1 MYIFWQNNGLRTKA
15 NTSPSQGRNLDVE
28 LRATIE
34 RELISLQSDTKRP
47 DTAAKRYNDTGQGIL
62 PYISTRALRVPSVQQ
77 RPDGRQQRRDAAIRS

>member
-1 MYIFWQNNGLRTKA
+1 MYIFWQNKQWFCEA

-47 DTAAKRYNDTGQGIL
+47 DTAAKRYDDTGQGIL

-77 RPDGRQQRRDAAIRS
+77 RLDGRQQRRDAAIRS

>member
-1 MYIFWQNNGLRTKA
+1 MYILNNGSANER

-34 RELISLQSDTKRP
+34 RELISLQSDTKLP

-77 RPDGRQQRRDAAIRS
+77 LPDGRQQRRDAAIRS

>member
-1 MYIFWQNNGLRTKA
+1 MYIFWQNNGLPTKA

-34 RELISLQSDTKRP
+34 RELIRSSPTQKRP
-47 DTAAKRYNDTGQGIL
+47 ATAAKRYNDTGQGIL